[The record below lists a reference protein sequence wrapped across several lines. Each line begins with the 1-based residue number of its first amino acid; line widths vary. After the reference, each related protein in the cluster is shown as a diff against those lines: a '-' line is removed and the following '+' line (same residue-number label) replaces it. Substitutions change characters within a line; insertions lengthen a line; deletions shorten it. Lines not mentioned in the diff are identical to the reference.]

1 MRKSDAYLFYEA
13 GQAVAAVH
21 LGLTVRHVSGNPLA
35 SATEIV
41 LPRGQP
47 KARMILWLTGMAAEK
62 RGAGTADPLRRTR
75 TRQRIRATIE
85 SIAAGLEGPPQE
97 RLQGAKNLLNQAQD
111 RANAICSNLYDAVE
125 EVVTKLRTADLVEG
139 GEVADIVRAAKSRR
153 AARGRGPVEEEGAGE
168 SGGGAAA
175 VEGSGRDRDGDG
187 GGEAGQASGGG

>member
-62 RGAGTADPLRRTR
+62 RGAGSADPLRRTR
-75 TRQRIRATIE
+75 TRARIRASID
-85 SIAAGLEGPPQE
+85 SIAAGMKGDATE
-97 RLQGAKNLLNQAQD
+97 RLHAAKSLVNQAQD
-111 RANAICSNLYDAVE
+111 RANAICSNLYDAIDAVAARLRE
-125 EVVTKLRTADLVEG
+125 SELLEGAAVVDIVRQEKARRKAKGKDTGDEPTAAEG
-139 GEVADIVRAAKSRR
+139 GEEAERTVRKTTSRQKR
-153 AARGRGPVEEEGAGE
+153 GNSRPAR
-168 SGGGAAA
+168 
-175 VEGSGRDRDGDG
+175 
-187 GGEAGQASGGG
+187 